1 MTDYEEEPRDDYE
14 GGAPGGGRSPSPQRY
29 DDRRSLSP
37 GHGGGDYDSREFRDR
52 EYDRDYGRD
61 YDRGYDRD
69 RSPPPRRDR
78 EEPPASDEEDAR
90 NEGTNL
96 FVTGLSRA
104 VSEHELEDLFSK
116 YGQVDKCQ
124 IMVDPHTKESRGFG
138 FVNMVDVTGADTA
151 LSDLNGHVLS
161 GKTLS
166 IEKAKR
172 KRPRTPTPGKYF
184 GPPKPRRGGGRGGF
198 GGGRYGDYRGGGGGY
213 RDRYYGGGRGGR
225 YDDRRYDDYYRRPSR
240 YDDRDSRDRYYRDR
254 GGGSGSRYGD
264 DRYPPRDY
272 REGGSSRY
280 DRPPPPPRDERLPPR
295 DAPPPP
301 RDVSASRSYRD
312 DYRDY

>member
-14 GGAPGGGRSPSPQRY
+14 AGPPGGRSPSPQRY

-78 EEPPASDEEDAR
+78 EEPPVSDEEDAR

-104 VSEHELEDLFSK
+104 ISEQELEDLFSK

-124 IMVDPHTKESRGFG
+124 IMLDPHTKESRGFG
-138 FVNMVDVTGADTA
+138 FVNMVDVAGADTA

-184 GPPKPRRGGGRGGF
+184 GPPKPRRGGRGGF

-213 RDRYYGGGRGGR
+213 RDRYYGGRGGGR

-254 GGGSGSRYGD
+254 GGRYGD

-272 REGGSSRY
+272 REGGSRY
-280 DRPPPPPRDERLPPR
+280 DRGPPPPRDERPPR
-295 DAPPPP
+295 DS
-301 RDVSASRSYRD
+301 SASRSYRD